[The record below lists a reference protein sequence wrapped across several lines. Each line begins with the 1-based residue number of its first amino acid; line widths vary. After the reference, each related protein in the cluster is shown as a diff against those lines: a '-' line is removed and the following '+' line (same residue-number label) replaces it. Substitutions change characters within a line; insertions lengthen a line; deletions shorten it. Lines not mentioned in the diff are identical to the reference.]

1 MIYARPQIFFDE
13 EAPAPND
20 GYAQIVDAVSKM
32 PGGTIMQKLDV
43 LMHKALD
50 PSEQFII
57 NAICVDNT
65 PVTELSR
72 SYNMSKIAI
81 EEVKARGLAKLREK
95 IGDKA

>member
-32 PGGTIMQKLDV
+32 PGGSIMQKLDV

-57 NAICVDNT
+57 NAICVDKT
-65 PVTELSR
+65 PVADLSK

-81 EEVKARGLAKLREK
+81 EEVKARGLLKLREK
-95 IGDKA
+95 IGERA